1 MNLSLIPERW
11 RAFAGTDAGKRLL
24 RVLRGVFLMAIVG
37 VLIYQIWKIGWERL
51 LHALPSEPAFYV
63 LLLAM
68 YFLLPITEAMIYG
81 RIWSMPPWQCIA
93 VMIRKRVLNMD
104 VIGYSGEVYLF
115 MWAKDRVQRARK
127 AVMGVIKDNLIV
139 SSVSSLLSAS
149 LLIGGMLLSG
159 HLALGEVVEIP
170 GPLYVGLGILVAVF
184 IGVLVYRFRHEIFSL
199 SRRTLAILTTAHV
212 SRFLVGYVLQVAAWW
227 VVLPDVPFKTWA
239 ILLVVFVVINR
250 IPFVP
255 SSDLVFVSAGA
266 SITPFLDV
274 PVASVV
280 GMLLVRSAVDRLL
293 SLCFFVSSVWW
304 ERRHGMPSAPATD
317 AATLADWSG
326 KDETGEDISGTDW
339 S

>member
-1 MNLSLIPERW
+1 MKLPPVLERW

-24 RVLRGVFLMAIVG
+24 RALRGVFLVAIVG
-37 VLIYQIWKIGWERL
+37 VLIYQIWKIGWGRL
-51 LHALPSEPAFYV
+51 LHALPSEAAFYA

-68 YFLLPITEAMIYG
+68 YFLLPVTEAMIYG

-93 VMIRKRVLNMD
+93 VMIRKRVLNVD
-104 VIGYSGEVYLF
+104 VLGYSGEVYLF

-149 LLIGGMLLSG
+149 LLIGGVLLSG

-170 GPLYVGLGILVAVF
+170 GPLYVGLGVLVAVF
-184 IGVLVYRFRHEIFSL
+184 IGVLAYRFRHEIFSL
-199 SRRTLAILTTAHV
+199 SRRALAILTAAHV
-212 SRFLVGYVLQVAAWW
+212 SRFLVGYLLQVAAWW
-227 VVLPDVPFKTWA
+227 VVLPDVPFEKWA

-250 IPFVP
+250 TPLVP

-274 PVASVV
+274 PVAPVV
-280 GMLLVRSAVDRLL
+280 GMLLVRSAVERFL

-304 ERRHGMPSAPATD
+304 ERRHGIPSAPTPD
-317 AATLADWSG
+317 AAILADWSA
-326 KDETGEDISGTDW
+326 KGEIKAASSRTD
-339 S
+339 

>member
-11 RAFAGTDAGKRLL
+11 RAFAGTDAGKRLV
-24 RVLRGVFLMAIVG
+24 RVLRNVFLVAIVG
-37 VLIYQIWKIGWERL
+37 VLIYQIWKIGWDRL

-68 YFLLPITEAMIYG
+68 YFLLPVTEAMIYG

-170 GPLYVGLGILVAVF
+170 GPLYVGLGVLVAVF

-199 SRRTLAILTTAHV
+199 SRRTLAILTAAHV
-212 SRFLVGYVLQVAAWW
+212 SRFLVGYVLLVAAWW
-227 VVLPDVPFKTWA
+227 VVLPDVPFEKWA

-274 PVASVV
+274 PVAEVV

-304 ERRHGMPSAPATD
+304 ERRHGIPSAPAPD
-317 AATLADWSG
+317 AAVLADWSG
-326 KDETGEDISGTDW
+326 KDETGADSSRTD
-339 S
+339 